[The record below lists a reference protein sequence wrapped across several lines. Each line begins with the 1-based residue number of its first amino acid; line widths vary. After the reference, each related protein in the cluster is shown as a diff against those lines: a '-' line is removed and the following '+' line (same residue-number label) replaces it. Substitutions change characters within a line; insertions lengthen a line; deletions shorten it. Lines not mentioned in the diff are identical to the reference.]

1 MEHLNMPEPTSS
13 GALGLALWKFGTIKL
28 LGLGSALLG
37 AGIMAIFRPPPTR
50 KEMFM
55 QGAVALASSLL
66 FGGSAVTA
74 LAGFSFF
81 EINLASSPMADI
93 VQFNAMVHGLIGAMA
108 WGVFG
113 GLAVLRDKFSSDP
126 VQTVKDIKSL

>member
-1 MEHLNMPEPTSS
+1 MAEPTAS
-13 GALGLALWKFGTIKL
+13 GALGFAIWKFGAVKVF
-28 LGLGSALLG
+28 GLGAALLG

-50 KEMFM
+50 REMFL
-55 QGAVALASSLL
+55 QGAVALSSSLL
-66 FGGSAVTA
+66 FGGAAVTA

-81 EINLASSPMADI
+81 GINLLTAPMVDI
-93 VQFNAMVHGLIGAMA
+93 IQFNAMVHGLIGAMA

-126 VQTVKDIKSL
+126 IQAVKDIKSL